1 MFISFKMRFVTAKVN
16 KDDITESPFKN
27 FHSRDNQFC
36 SKVYDFV

>member
-1 MFISFKMRFVTAKVN
+1 MFISFTMSFVTAKRN
-16 KDDITESPFKN
+16 KDDITDSPVKN